1 MMLDSL
7 LGAFE
12 AERTRLCDIIFP
24 EGETTM
30 LGCDCEGLCFDLTGE
45 CVELVGE
52 GLRASTGV
60 GGVTKVV
67 GASTRLGGV
76 AGS

>member
-1 MMLDSL
+1 
-7 LGAFE
+7 
-12 AERTRLCDIIFP
+12 
-24 EGETTM
+24 M